1 MWHFGPP
8 FKYPQR
14 PKKTLLGALEVFSSR
29 LGQNSQL
36 YNSLWHFARVD
47 VFGLSWINCSW
58 NYPCLA
64 QFLEMDHSVWQ
75 YPHWPTLGFIG
86 WWLIKAGST
95 KRGSSGLSPCQEQ
108 PMVCWCWCC
117 TKSSHVAMWA
127 VLCLAVVVV
136 YQEQPLVVWFGQEG
150 SPLTRAHPQ
159 QHYCYQWQH
168 FNSEVHF

>member
-14 PKKTLLGALEVFSSR
+14 PKKALLGALEVFSSR
-29 LGQNSQL
+29 LGQNPNFIIVCDISF
-36 YNSLWHFARVD
+36 H
-47 VFGLSWINCSW
+47 I
-58 NYPCLA
+58 CLA